1 MPDVEY
7 AFLAD
12 AAEAVPGQ
20 KFSILGGGISRL
32 AGRTFPLQHPH
43 LALVVGLRVT
53 AVEHDRE
60 HALRFVLL
68 APDGNEVASAEG
80 NVVAHGQGDGR
91 DNVVTF
97 AIDLWNLVLPAP
109 GEYSLRV
116 LVAGSER
123 KRLPLVVTP
132 IVETPPPPEQRYL
145 A

>member
-1 MPDVEY
+1 MPDIEY
-7 AFLAD
+7 AFLSD

-20 KFSILGGGISRL
+20 KFNVLGGGVSRL
-32 AGRTFPLQHPH
+32 AGRTFPLHHPH

-53 AVEHDRE
+53 AAEHDRE
-60 HALRFVLL
+60 HSLRFVVL
-68 APDGNEVASAEG
+68 APDGAEVTSAEG

-109 GEYSLRV
+109 GDYTVRILIG
-116 LVAGSER
+116 GSER
-123 KRLPLVVTP
+123 KRLPLLVSP

>member
-20 KFSILGGGISRL
+20 KFHVIGGGISRL
-32 AGRTFPLQHPH
+32 AGRTFPLRHPH

-53 AVEHDRE
+53 AAEHDRE
-60 HALRFVLL
+60 HGLRFVLL
-68 APDGNEVASAEG
+68 APDGSEVASAEG
-80 NVVAHGQGDGR
+80 NVVAQGRGDGR

-97 AIDLWNLVLPAP
+97 AIDLWNLALPVP
-109 GEYSLRV
+109 GEYTLRI
-116 LVAGSER
+116 LVGGSER
-123 KRLPLVVTP
+123 KRLPLVVAP
-132 IVETPPPPEQRYL
+132 LVETPPPPEQRYM